1 MKFRIKELRKSSSK
15 KIGKPITQGHLAK
28 AANVTIG
35 TINKIENGGIENPRF
50 AILESI
56 ATYFTQILQK
66 PVSVSD
72 LLESSYERPLWE
84 YLTREKSTTS
94 PFDAKGPDFKGPF
107 TDLTLGGFPL
117 QDTYSAVPEFTRI
130 PDGDFL
136 NSGQGDMDTL
146 HWMPNSWVGEG
157 KFFFR
162 MKTEAMSPTI
172 EKGDLML
179 INPRSSV
186 SNGKI
191 VLANLSDRVVCRRLF
206 LADKKYVLIPD
217 NKNHQVSLVEDT
229 DRLIG
234 QVIQSTRRHDIA

>member
-15 KIGKPITQGHLAK
+15 KIGKLITQAHLAK
-28 AANVTIG
+28 AVNVAVG
-35 TINKIENGGIENPRF
+35 TINKIENGVIENPRF
-50 AILESI
+50 TILESI

-84 YLTREKSTTS
+84 YLAREKSTTS
-94 PFDAKGPDFKGPF
+94 PTNAKEPF
-107 TDLTLGGFPL
+107 TDLSLGGLPL

-186 SNGKI
+186 SNGNI

-217 NKNHQVSLVEDT
+217 NKNHQVSLLEDT

-234 QVIQSTRRHDIA
+234 QVIQSTRRHDIT

>member
-28 AANVTIG
+28 ASNVTIG

-84 YLTREKSTTS
+84 YLAREKSTTS
-94 PFDAKGPDFKGPF
+94 PTNAKGPF
-107 TDLTLGGFPL
+107 TDLSLGGLPL

-172 EKGDLML
+172 EKDDLML
-179 INPRSSV
+179 INPRSAV
-186 SNGKI
+186 SNGNI

-217 NKNHQVSLVEDT
+217 NKNHQVSLLEDT

-234 QVIQSTRRHDIA
+234 QVIKSTRSHV